1 MEDTDL
7 MPFGMHKGKQMQDV
21 PASWLLWFKNEPK
34 SNNFNSDRQ
43 AVLDYINYNMDVLKK
58 ELQEERNKI
67 KILKNKNR
75 W

>member
-7 MPFGMHKGKQMQDV
+7 MSFGMHKGKQMQDV

-43 AVLDYINYNMDVLKK
+43 AVLDYIDYNMDVLKK

-67 KILKNKNR
+67 KIIKNKNR

>member
-43 AVLDYINYNMDVLKK
+43 RY
-58 ELQEERNKI
+58 
-67 KILKNKNR
+67 
-75 W
+75 

>member
-1 MEDTDL
+1 
-7 MPFGMHKGKQMQDV
+7 MQDV
-21 PASWLLWFKNEPK
+21 PASWLLWFKNETK

-43 AVLDYINYNMDVLKK
+43 AVLDYIDYNMDVLKK